1 MARPEGFEPHLLNRS
16 YVLNEHRAGYAITE
30 SRGVSQHGKTLGA
43 TAALLRGISSVSGR
57 NCGQTYLRSRHGLP
71 MNIIFHLKI
80 PKWSR
85 TISFWAVT
93 LLLVL
98 GTSIAYAE
106 QRIEVQKGDGPID
119 VAVSTDGATLY
130 VANYDA
136 DKVGV
141 RSVTTQTLETTVT
154 VGNGPVALATSPNG
168 NFLYV
173 ANELDD
179 SVSVIATATNTVSAT
194 VSVGD
199 GPDGLAVSPD
209 SSTLYVSNYTDGTVS
224 VIATATNTVSTT
236 INVGSGAYGLAVS
249 PDGSSLFVAN
259 EGSDT
264 VSVIATAT
272 NTVSTTVNV
281 GDEPEDVVFSPD
293 GSKAYVPN
301 FADDTVSVIATATN
315 TVSATISVGDGPI
328 AVAMDPD
335 GETLYVSTRIANAVD
350 AVNLVSNTVATSYAV
365 GNGPVG
371 LALTPNGNA
380 LFVAN
385 YQGVS
390 ISRIDLSPTIED
402 SAPPSVPGIYLYVA
416 GPVGRGVSESPIYF
430 GAVSIAP
437 DSSYILSLQSVH
449 NSALTRVVLAS
460 GMVSEGGHL
469 ESRLELTSLDAG
481 TYKIVFTGT
490 HRLGYPLI
498 LTNYITVNINGDF
511 VSISPESL
519 QPSLS

>member
-1 MARPEGFEPHLLNRS
+1 
-16 YVLNEHRAGYAITE
+16 
-30 SRGVSQHGKTLGA
+30 
-43 TAALLRGISSVSGR
+43 
-57 NCGQTYLRSRHGLP
+57 

-209 SSTLYVSNYTDGTVS
+209 SSTLYVSNYTDG
-224 VIATATNTVSTT
+224 
-236 INVGSGAYGLAVS
+236 
-249 PDGSSLFVAN
+249 
-259 EGSDT
+259 T

-481 TYKIVFTGT
+481 TYKIVMTGT